1 MQFFHERIDKTVRG
15 TLEHIVA
22 SDFVRLP
29 YTEAVE
35 RLMKSGQTFE
45 YPVAWGND
53 LQAEHER

>member
-1 MQFFHERIDKTVRG
+1 MIAN
-15 TLEHIVA
+15 LETILKNQ
-22 SDFVRLP
+22 FVRLP

-35 RLMKSGQTFE
+35 ILLKSGQKFE